1 MTPKINRRRYDVLTK
16 FLKEMIVNSKSDKVR
31 MQAAERLDG
40 IYARHEQYEQQA
52 LQRKHRADIR
62 ALATQEQ
69 QGATDA
75 SQPLSQNH
83 EQEPKSQVDIEN
95 FLKLIKKRPE
105 PSTDAAAD

>member
-52 LQRKHRADIR
+52 LQRKHRADTKAFI
-62 ALATQEQ
+62 TQEQ
-69 QGATDA
+69 ERTAETSQTLLQDDEQEQSKTATDI
-75 SQPLSQNH
+75 QR
-83 EQEPKSQVDIEN
+83 
-95 FLKLIKKRPE
+95 FLDSIQKPG